1 MLKVN
6 FQVRIPNFTEAT
18 QEYIT
23 ERVQKLAKFSKD
35 FSQITIKIDQENN
48 VDSAQPVYKLEADIK
63 MPKAFIKV
71 QQIGQNINNTIDEMI
86 LPLTT
91 KIQRYSSQKERWA
104 KHKEWKM
111 EQIDEV
117 ELPKIED
124 DSTPINYVPKI
135 RRKIYEDDSPLN
147 PAEAIEK
154 MELLGHDSFM
164 FKNIENMKYA
174 MIYRRKSGG
183 YGMIQPEH

>member
-6 FQVRIPNFTEAT
+6 FLARIQNFSDTTAD
-18 QEYIT
+18 YIT
-23 ERVQKLAKFSKD
+23 ERVQKLSKFSKD
-35 FSQITIKIDQENN
+35 FNQITIKIDQENN
-48 VDSAQPVYKLEADIK
+48 IDSAQPLYKLEANIK
-63 MPKAFIKV
+63 MPNAFIKV
-71 QQIGQNINNTIDEMI
+71 QQVGQNINNTIDEMI
-86 LPLTT
+86 LPLTK
-91 KIQRYSSQKERWA
+91 KIQRYSSQKERWV

-111 EQIDEV
+111 EQIEEV
-117 ELPKIED
+117 VLPKFD
-124 DSTPINYVPKI
+124 DESIPMNYVPKI

-154 MELLGHDSFM
+154 MELLGHDSFL

-183 YGMIQPEH
+183 YGMIQPQ